1 MLLRQIFDP
10 KLAQYAY
17 LVGCQATGEALV
29 IDPERDVD
37 QYIQATEAEGLTLTA
52 VAETHIH
59 ADFLSG
65 ARELAER
72 LNVRVY
78 VSAEG
83 GPDWQVE
90 WAKNYPN
97 ATFLRHGDSFRV
109 GNIELKAVHTPGHTP
124 EHLSYL
130 VVDHGGGASDPMGIV
145 TGDFVFV
152 GDLGRP
158 DLLEQA
164 AGIKGVQEESARML
178 HRSLPSFLELEDH
191 VQVWP
196 GHGAGSACGKA
207 LGAVPVT
214 TVGYEKR
221 HNAALD
227 AAAGGEDAFVEA
239 ILTDQPEPPLYFAR
253 MKRDNRAGPPL
264 LGDLPRP
271 RRVALQEIPALV
283 GDTNVAIVDTRSP
296 RSAFMARH
304 LPGSLHA
311 PLERSFNTVV
321 GSLVED
327 ETRPILLVIEEDH
340 VEEAVRDLVR
350 IGYDSFAGFI
360 DPDLLERWFARGG
373 ASASIQE
380 ITVEQMAALY
390 GEPAHHVVDVRTAA
404 EFRAGHAPGAV
415 NVPYTRL
422 PRLEDRIPRGETL
435 LVHCQSGARSAVASA
450 WLAGQG
456 YDVRYVDDEWSGWVA
471 SGHPVEKGAP
481 AAVTAGAAVGS
492 GVGNAGNHAA
502 DRGSR

>member
-1 MLLRQIFDP
+1 MLLRQIFDS

-17 LVGCQATGEALV
+17 LIGCPATGEALV

-37 QYIQATEAEGLTLTA
+37 RYIEAAEAEGLRLTA

-72 LNVRVY
+72 LNLRVY

-83 GPDWQVE
+83 GADWQVE
-90 WAKNYPN
+90 WAKEYPN
-97 ATFLRHGDSFRV
+97 ATLLRDGDSFRV

-130 VVDHGGGASDPMGIV
+130 VVDHGGGASDPMGLV

-164 AGIKGVQEESARML
+164 AGIQGVQEASARAL
-178 HRSLPSFLELEDH
+178 YGSLPAFLELDDH
-191 VQVWP
+191 LQVWP

-207 LGAVPVT
+207 LGAVPTT
-214 TVGYEKR
+214 TVGYERR

-227 AAAGGEDAFVEA
+227 AARGGEDAFVET
-239 ILTDQPEPPLYFAR
+239 ILADQPEPPLYFAR
-253 MKRDNRAGPPL
+253 MKAHNRSGPPI
-264 LGDLPRP
+264 LGDLPSP
-271 RRVALQEIPALV
+271 HRVALQEIGALV
-283 GDTNVAIVDTRSP
+283 DDPNAVIVDTRMP

-311 PLERSFNTVV
+311 PLDRAFNTVV

-327 ETRPILLVIEEDH
+327 ETRPILLVVEHDRLED
-340 VEEAVRDLVR
+340 AVRDLVR
-350 IGYDSFAGFI
+350 IGYDTFAGYV
-360 DPDLLERWFARGG
+360 DEDQLDEWFAAGG
-373 ASASIQE
+373 ASGTIQE
-380 ITVEQMAALY
+380 IDTAHMAEVFD
-390 GEPAHHVVDVRTAA
+390 EPGNVVLDVRSGA
-404 EFRAGHAPGAV
+404 EYRAGHVPGAV
-415 NVPYTRL
+415 HVPYTRL
-422 PRLEDRIPRGETL
+422 PRLEDRIPRDRTL
-435 LVHCQSGARSAVASA
+435 LVHCGSGKRSAAASSY
-450 WLAGQG
+450 LAGRG
-456 YDVRYVDDEWSGWVA
+456 YDVRFVDDSWSVWIRTGK
-471 SGHPVEKGAP
+471 PVEKGAV
-481 AAVTAGAAVGS
+481 AEVATAGATT
-492 GVGNAGNHAA
+492 
-502 DRGSR
+502 

>member
-1 MLLRQIFDP
+1 MLLRQIVDSR
-10 KLAQYAY
+10 LAQYAY
-17 LVGCQATGEALV
+17 LIGCQATGEAIV
-29 IDPERDVD
+29 IDPERDVER
-37 QYIQATEAEGLTLTA
+37 YIEAAEAEGLRLTA

-72 LNVRVY
+72 LGVKVY

-90 WAKNYPN
+90 WAKDYPH
-97 ATFLRHGDSFRV
+97 ATLLRHGDSFRV

-130 VVDHGGGASDPMGIV
+130 VVDHGGGARDAMGFV

-164 AGIKGVQEESARML
+164 AGIQGVQEASARAL
-178 HRSLPSFLELEDH
+178 YGSLPAFLDLEDH
-191 VQVWP
+191 LQVWP

-207 LGAVPVT
+207 LGAVPMT

-221 HNAALD
+221 YNAAID
-227 AAAGGEDAFVEA
+227 AAKGGEDAFVEA
-239 ILTDQPEPPLYFAR
+239 ILADQPEPPLYFAR
-253 MKRDNRAGPPL
+253 MKAQNRAGPPI

-271 RRVALQEIPALV
+271 HRVALQEIGTLLESDAV
-283 GDTNVAIVDTRSP
+283 TIDTRTP

-311 PLERSFNTVV
+311 PLDRAFNTVV

-327 ETRPILLVIEEDH
+327 ETRPILLVVEEDR
-340 VEEAVRDLVR
+340 VEDAVRDLVR
-350 IGYDSFAGFI
+350 IGYDTFAGFL
-360 DPDLLERWFARGG
+360 DEAQLEEWVSAGG
-373 ASASIQE
+373 ASATIQE
-380 ITVEQMAALY
+380 IDTASMAELWDDARY
-390 GEPAHHVVDVRTAA
+390 QVVDVRSGA
-404 EFRAGHAPGAV
+404 EYRAGHVPGAV
-415 NVPYTRL
+415 LAPYTRL
-422 PRLEDRIPRGETL
+422 PRLEDRIPKDRTL
-435 LVHCQSGARSAVASA
+435 LVHCGSGKRSAAAGSY
-450 WLAGQG
+450 LAARGW
-456 YDVRYVDDEWSGWVA
+456 DVQFVDDSWSVWVRGGW
-471 SGHPVEKGAP
+471 PVEKGMP
-481 AAVTAGAAVGS
+481 AEATA
-492 GVGNAGNHAA
+492 
-502 DRGSR
+502 

>member
-1 MLLRQIFDP
+1 MLLRQIVDSR
-10 KLAQYAY
+10 LSQYAY
-17 LVGCQATGEALV
+17 LIGCQATGEAIV
-29 IDPERDVD
+29 IDPERDVER
-37 QYIQATEAEGLTLTA
+37 YIEAAESEGLRLTA

-72 LNVRVY
+72 LDVKVY

-90 WAKNYPN
+90 WAKEHAN
-97 ATFLRHGDSFRV
+97 ATLLHDGDSFRV
-109 GNIELKAVHTPGHTP
+109 GNIELEAVHTPGHTP

-130 VVDHGGGASDPMGIV
+130 VTDHGGGASDPMGFV

-164 AGIKGVQEESARML
+164 AGIQGVQEDSARAL
-178 HRSLPSFLELEDH
+178 YGSLPSFLDLEDH

-207 LGAVPVT
+207 LGAVPIT

-227 AAAGGEDAFVEA
+227 AARAGEDAFVEA
-239 ILTDQPEPPLYFAR
+239 ILADQPEPPLYFAR
-253 MKRDNRAGPPL
+253 MKALNRAGPPV

-271 RRVALQEIPALV
+271 HRVALQEMPVLLNDA
-283 GDTNVAIVDTRSP
+283 NVVIIDTRTP

-304 LPGSLHA
+304 LPGALHA
-311 PLERSFNTVV
+311 PLDRAFNTVV

-327 ETRPILLVIEEDH
+327 ETRPILLVTEGDR

-350 IGYDSFAGFI
+350 IGYDSFAGFL
-360 DPDLLERWFARGG
+360 DEEQLEEWFTAGG
-373 ASASIQE
+373 ASSTIQE
-380 ITVEQMAALY
+380 
-390 GEPAHHVVDVRTAA
+390 
-404 EFRAGHAPGAV
+404 
-415 NVPYTRL
+415 
-422 PRLEDRIPRGETL
+422 
-435 LVHCQSGARSAVASA
+435 
-450 WLAGQG
+450 
-456 YDVRYVDDEWSGWVA
+456 
-471 SGHPVEKGAP
+471 
-481 AAVTAGAAVGS
+481 
-492 GVGNAGNHAA
+492 
-502 DRGSR
+502 

>member
-10 KLAQYAY
+10 RLAQYAY
-17 LVGCQATGEALV
+17 LIGCQATGEAIV
-29 IDPERDVD
+29 IDPERDID
-37 QYIQATEAEGLTLTA
+37 RYIDAAEAEGLRLTA

-72 LNVRVY
+72 LGVKVY

-90 WAKNYPN
+90 WAKAYPK
-97 ATFLRHGDSFRV
+97 ATLLRDGDSFRV

-130 VVDHGGGASDPMGIV
+130 VTDHGGGAKDAMGIV

-164 AGIKGVQEESARML
+164 AGIQGAQEASAHQL
-178 HRSLPSFLELEDH
+178 YGSLGSFLELEDH
-191 VQVWP
+191 LQVWP

-214 TVGYEKR
+214 TVGYERR

-227 AAAGGEDAFVEA
+227 AAGAGEDAFVEA
-239 ILTDQPEPPLYFAR
+239 ILADQPEPPLYVAN
-253 MKRDNRAGPPL
+253 MKALNRSGPPI

-271 RRVALQEIPALV
+271 HRAALQEIGSLV
-283 GDTNVAIVDTRSP
+283 ADAEVAIVDTRTP

-311 PLERSFNTVV
+311 PLDRAFNTVV

-327 ETRPILLVIEEDH
+327 PTRPILLVVEADRVED
-340 VEEAVRDLVR
+340 AVRDLVR
-350 IGYDSFAGFI
+350 IGYDSFAGFV
-360 DPDLLERWFARGG
+360 DEDLLEDWFAEGG
-373 ASASIQE
+373 PGSTILE
-380 ITVEQMAALY
+380 IDTARM
-390 GEPAHHVVDVRTAA
+390 GELFDLPGHVVVDVRTGA
-404 EFRAGHAPGAV
+404 EYRAGHAPGAV
-415 NVPYTRL
+415 HVPYTRL
-422 PRLEDRIPRGETL
+422 PSLEDRIPKGQTL
-435 LVHCQSGARSAVASA
+435 LVHCGSGKRSAAAASY
-450 WLAGQG
+450 LAAKG
-456 YDVRYVDDEWSGWVA
+456 YDVRFVDDSWTGWVR
-471 SGHPVEKGAP
+471 SGRAVERGEPAETALQPVATRFKALAEPTRA
-481 AAVTAGAAVGS
+481 
-492 GVGNAGNHAA
+492 
-502 DRGSR
+502 RG

>member
-1 MLLRQIFDP
+1 MLLRQIFDSR
-10 KLAQYAY
+10 LAQYAY
-17 LVGCQATGEALV
+17 LIGCPATGEAIV
-29 IDPERDVD
+29 IDPERDVER
-37 QYIQATEAEGLTLTA
+37 YIEAAEAEGLKLTA

-83 GPDWQVE
+83 GADWQVE
-90 WAKNYPN
+90 WAKDHPN
-97 ATFLRHGDSFRV
+97 ATLLHDGDSFRV

-130 VVDHGGGASDPMGIV
+130 VTDQGGGATDPMGVV

-164 AGIKGVQEESARML
+164 AGIQGVQEDSARAL
-178 HRSLPSFLELEDH
+178 YGSLPSFLDLEDH

-214 TVGYEKR
+214 TVGYER
-221 HNAALD
+221 RYNAALD
-227 AAAGGEDAFVEA
+227 VARGGEEAFVDA
-239 ILTDQPEPPLYFAR
+239 ILADQPEPPLYFAR
-253 MKRDNRAGPPL
+253 MKALNRSGPPL

-271 RRVALQEIPALV
+271 HRVALQELAALV
-283 GDTNVAIVDTRSP
+283 EDPNVVIVDTRTP

-311 PLERSFNTVV
+311 PLDRAFNTVV

-327 ETRPILLVIEEDH
+327 ETRPILLVIEDDR
-340 VEEAVRDLVR
+340 VDEAVRDLVR
-350 IGYDSFAGFI
+350 IGYDVFAGFLDEGQLEEWISGDGACATIPEI
-360 DPDLLERWFARGG
+360 DTAH
-373 ASASIQE
+373 
-380 ITVEQMAALY
+380 MAEMWDDPKY
-390 GEPAHHVVDVRTAA
+390 QVVDVRSGA
-404 EFRAGHAPGAV
+404 EYRAGHVPGAV
-415 NVPYTRL
+415 HVPYTRL
-422 PRLEDRIPRGETL
+422 PRLEDRIPHGRTL
-435 LVHCQSGARSAVASA
+435 LVHCASGKRSAAASA
-450 WLAGQG
+450 YLAGRG
-456 YDVRYVDDEWSGWVA
+456 YDVQFVDDSFGVWTT
-471 SGHPVEKGAP
+471 KGQPLERDEP
-481 AAVTAGAAVGS
+481 AEAVVSATSA
-492 GVGNAGNHAA
+492 
-502 DRGSR
+502 

>member
-10 KLAQYAY
+10 GLAQYAY
-17 LVGCQATGEALV
+17 LIGCPATGEAIV

-37 QYIQATEAEGLTLTA
+37 RYIEAAEAEGLTLKA

-90 WAKNYPN
+90 WAKDAPK
-97 ATFLRHGDSFRV
+97 ATLLRHGDSFRV
-109 GNIELKAVHTPGHTP
+109 GNIEMIAVHTPGHTP

-130 VVDHGGGASDPMGIV
+130 VIDRGGGAADPMGLV

-152 GDLGRP
+152 GDVGRP

-164 AGIKGVQEESARML
+164 AGIEGVQEESARSL
-178 HRSLPSFLELEDH
+178 YASLPSFLDLEDH

-207 LGAVPVT
+207 LGAVPIT
-214 TVGYEKR
+214 TVGYERR
-221 HNAALD
+221 HNAAMG
-227 AAAGGEDAFVEA
+227 AAEAGEDAFVDA
-239 ILTDQPEPPLYFAR
+239 ILADQPEPPLYFAR
-253 MKRDNRAGPPL
+253 MKALNRSGPAV

-271 RRVALQEIPALV
+271 HRVAIQEVSALL
-283 GDTNVAIVDTRSP
+283 DDPNVVIVDTRVP

-311 PLERSFNTVV
+311 PLDRAFDSVV
-321 GSLVED
+321 GSLLED
-327 ETRPILLVIEEDH
+327 DTRPILLVIEDDH
-340 VEEAVRDLVR
+340 VEDAVRRLVR
-350 IGYDSFAGFI
+350 IGYDVFAGFLDEVQLEEWFSGGGESSMIAEI
-360 DPDLLERWFARGG
+360 DTAH
-373 ASASIQE
+373 
-380 ITVEQMAALY
+380 MAELAADPEY
-390 GEPAHHVVDVRTAA
+390 QVVDVRSGA
-404 EFRAGHAPGAV
+404 EYRAGHAPGAV
-415 NVPYTRL
+415 HVPYTRL
-422 PRLEDRIPRGETL
+422 PRLEDRIPRSRTL
-435 LVHCQSGARSAVASA
+435 LVHCGTGKRSAAASA
-450 WLAGQG
+450 YLAGRG
-456 YDVRYVDDEWSGWVA
+456 FDVRFVDDEWTEWAARGW
-471 SGHPVEKGAP
+471 PVE
-481 AAVTAGAAVGS
+481 
-492 GVGNAGNHAA
+492 
-502 DRGSR
+502 RGEPVEASATP

>member
-10 KLAQYAY
+10 RLAQYAY
-17 LVGCQATGEALV
+17 LVGCQASGEALV

-37 QYIQATEAEGLTLTA
+37 QYIEAAEAEGLTLTA

-72 LNVRVY
+72 LNARVY

-227 AAAGGEDAFVEA
+227 AAAGGEDAFVQA

-253 MKRDNRAGPPL
+253 MKRDNRAGPPI

-271 RRVALQEIPALV
+271 RRVALQEIPAIV
-283 GDTNVAIVDTRSP
+283 GDTNVVIVDTRTP

-340 VEEAVRDLVR
+340 LEQAVRDLVR

-373 ASASIQE
+373 ASNTIGE
-380 ITVEQMAALY
+380 ITMAQMAELHR
-390 GEPAHHVVDVRTAA
+390 EPLHHVVDVRTAA
-404 EFRAGHAPGAV
+404 EYRAGHVPGAV

-422 PRLEDRIPRGETL
+422 PRLESRIPQGETL
-435 LVHCQSGARSAVASA
+435 LVHCQSGARSGAAGA
-450 WLAGQG
+450 WLAARG
-456 YDVRYVDDEWSGWVA
+456 YDVRYVDDDWSGWVA
-471 SGHPVEKGAP
+471 SGHPVEKGLP
-481 AAVTAGAAVGS
+481 AAAAVG
-492 GVGNAGNHAA
+492 AGE
-502 DRGSR
+502 S